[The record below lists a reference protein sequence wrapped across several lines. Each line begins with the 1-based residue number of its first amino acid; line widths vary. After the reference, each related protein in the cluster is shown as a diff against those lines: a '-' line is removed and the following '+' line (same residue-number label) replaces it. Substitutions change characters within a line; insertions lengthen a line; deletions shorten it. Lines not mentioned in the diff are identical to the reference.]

1 MANSENP
8 EPERERSVLPWNPLT
23 DSEMMTHT
31 SDTLARFNRATNFL
45 GQSAIREESASDFVN
60 VSSRF
65 RLEEEKLIFH
75 QKLNLLNEAIS
86 SQDPDKVGA
95 ELSNGAHFLIFAHF

>member
-8 EPERERSVLPWNPLT
+8 EQERERNVLPWNPLT
-23 DSEMMTHT
+23 ESEMMTHT
-31 SDTLARFNRATNFL
+31 SEALSRFNRATNFL
-45 GQSAIREESASDFVN
+45 NQSAIREESTSDFVN

-75 QKLNLLNEAIS
+75 QKLNLLNEAVS
-86 SQDPDKVGA
+86 TQDPEKVLCQNV
-95 ELSNGAHFLIFAHF
+95 LSVLTPYL